1 MTKSNTKLTNDS
13 SRPAE
18 RGNKKHPRHIKKA
31 WLGVL
36 GIRSLFH
43 SPLYGILALQYMSFF
58 FLNFWYLVFR
68 HEFM

>member
-18 RGNKKHPRHIKKA
+18 RGNKKHPRHIRKA

-36 GIRSLFH
+36 SIRSLIH
-43 SPLYGILALQYMSFF
+43 LPLYGILALQCMSFF
-58 FLNFWYLVFR
+58 FFSKFLVFGT
-68 HEFM
+68 

>member
-43 SPLYGILALQYMSFF
+43 LPLYGILALQYMSFF